1 MSSSSYVIWS
11 SDYSQTNGQAIVTD
25 FVVRSMEEINWG
37 KFIYQPG
44 FSGIWKLPLLIFRL
58 YLHLA
63 THRRSTV
70 YVVASRSFFGFIR
83 DIPILWL
90 SMLGFRV
97 IVHSHGSDIV
107 TLLSSGFMSPFA
119 RFLYRRCV
127 VIVPSEHLLDQLCEL
142 KCGNVRVCEN
152 FTTVLM
158 DYEIEIE
165 IENEVSD
172 NGSFTVLWNSNI
184 ISSKGIFDV
193 ATAVMELNDRGYQI
207 ELIALG
213 QVVPDEEMTRAEAQ
227 CKLDQFAGEKWFR
240 YVGRVPSDTVLAW
253 LRISNVVC
261 LPSRYR
267 SECQPLAA
275 IQAMCHGLPLVLADT
290 PALQTTAGEYPAI
303 YVQSGNVEEICSA
316 IIQSME
322 SYADHK
328 VLANNALK
336 ARRRFSKERFSKTML
351 SVLTDDSNY

>member
-1 MSSSSYVIWS
+1 LSSSSYVIWS
-11 SDYSQTNGQAIVTD
+11 CDYSETNGQAIVTD
-25 FVVRSMEEINWG
+25 FVVRSIEEINWE
-37 KFIYQPG
+37 KFIYQLG

-70 YVVASRSFFGFIR
+70 YVVSSRSFFGFIR

-97 IVHSHGSDIV
+97 IAHSHGSDIV

-127 VIVPSEHLLDQLCEL
+127 VIVPSEHLLDQLREL
-142 KCGNVRVCEN
+142 KCVNVRVCEN
-152 FTTVLM
+152 FTTFLM
-158 DYEIEIE
+158 DYEIE
-165 IENEVSD
+165 NEVSED
-172 NGSFTVLWNSNI
+172 GVFTVLWNSNI
-184 ISSKGIFDV
+184 ISSKGVFDV
-193 ATAVMELNDRGYQI
+193 ATAVMALNGRGYQI

-227 CKLDQFAGEKWFR
+227 CKLDQFAEKKWFR

-253 LRISNVVC
+253 LRIANVVC

-290 PALQTTAGEYPAI
+290 LALHTTAGEYPAI
-303 YVQSGNVEEICSA
+303 YVQSGSVEEICTA
-316 IIQSME
+316 IIQSMG

-328 VLANNALK
+328 VLADNSLI
-336 ARRRFSKERFSKTML
+336 ARRRFSKEKFGKTML